1 MKCPDYD
8 PDAYGCL
15 SPCFDKCPAISARQ
29 CSCGWTT
36 FWTPA
41 ERVGLKAMGKALR
54 GMMNLCPK
62 NDSNRMIIWGEA
74 VAIRAYVKAAR
85 KFKED

>member
-1 MKCPDYD
+1 MTTEDDRLKEI
-8 PDAYGCL
+8 AMGAWWL
-15 SPCFDKCPAISARQ
+15 IKKEEDKWI
-29 CSCGWTT
+29 T

>member
-1 MKCPDYD
+1 MPYCE
-8 PDAYGCL
+8 AYNGNG
-15 SPCFDKCPAISARQ
+15 Q
-29 CSCGWTT
+29 CSQGHNPKNDCLTSTCWFKYWTS
-36 FWTPA
+36 A
-41 ERVGLKAMGKALR
+41 ERAGLKAMGKALR